1 MRQTHFRHRILQQP
15 ALVRSILEDT
25 RSKPAST
32 SIKTTITGLLVAALM
47 MLSGCSN
54 QPSERAILLSID
66 AMNESILRQYLTEDE
81 APALYRVFDHG
92 ACADFA
98 VPAFPSVTS
107 AGHASLWTGTYGN
120 RSNVTANSQHVLPRD
135 QYTVMEMQSG
145 YSHERLSAEPIWI
158 TLGKLGLPVAAHHT
172 TQSPYT
178 PGYFPVSGQRDETLN
193 RARTESEEVLQK
205 DHVMVFNGYNKR
217 LQYDAVLTARNVE
230 WVDAS
235 AWQNVGSLWAEPAP
249 KAFQLELEAGPV
261 LYGLVTGDALPERA
275 ESGSAESGSTESES
289 TGSGETQPV
298 ASKSQYT
305 TIWIGT
311 RPDLKTAVRVTE
323 QPAEQTSP
331 AGRELAR
338 YFSEP
343 IRLETQDGPVFTRFR
358 LFDLRDDGTQ
368 FMLYH
373 PAIHIVESNNDPV
386 LERYR
391 ETVQGW
397 FGNSSTFAY
406 RRGSFGPTLMNGGD
420 GTAEDRYLETA
431 ELLTRV
437 HQAGAEFLWREGDP
451 VLMADYFP
459 LSDSIDHT
467 LLGYLDPRQPD
478 YDAELA
484 EKVIAFRARVW
495 QLVDLRLQ
503 HLLDLADEAD
513 ATLFL
518 SGDHGM
524 RATWMQ
530 HYPNNILR
538 DAGLLVTDENGEI
551 DLSKTVALSP
561 NGYWISLN
569 RTAWQEGIVT
579 PEQEQDVIE
588 RVIEAMSSAT
598 GADGQPLYED
608 LLIAAEHPELGIGGP
623 AGGDVYWKE
632 QFGYRGNRF
641 LTDDGAFSRA
651 SLGAGHGFD
660 SREPDMHTAFCAY
673 GNDFSAGRIPGVR
686 TIDVV
691 PTIADYLGV
700 SAPANHTGTTVLA
713 PLMEA
718 LPATNP
724 PINP

>member
-1 MRQTHFRHRILQQP
+1 MKTPAPRHPIHTRVNDAFRKRVVP
-15 ALVRSILEDT
+15 AFSAM
-25 RSKPAST
+25 KA
-32 SIKTTITGLLVAALM
+32 LLAISLM
-47 MLSGCSN
+47 TFSLGGCSN

-66 AMNESILRQYLTEDE
+66 AMNESILRQYLTKEE
-81 APALYRVFDHG
+81 APALYRVFNGG

-98 VPAFPSVTS
+98 RPAFPSVTS

-158 TLGKLGLPVAAHHT
+158 TLGKLGLPVAGHHT

-178 PGYFPVSGQRDETLN
+178 PGYFPVSGQRDETLT
-193 RARTESEEVLQK
+193 RARDESDAVLQE

-217 LQYDAVLTARNVE
+217 LQYDGIITARNVE

-235 AWQNVGSLWAEPAP
+235 AWQNVDEKWADPAP
-249 KAFQLELEAGPV
+249 RAFRLEMEVGV
-261 LYGLVTGDALPERA
+261 LHGLITGGSKVDTTSSEKLAV
-275 ESGSAESGSTESES
+275 ESPANIEQSG
-289 TGSGETQPV
+289 
-298 ASKSQYT
+298 YH
-305 TIWIGT
+305 TIWVAT
-311 RPDLKTAVRVTE
+311 TPDLQKAVSAMV

-331 AGRELAR
+331 VGRELAR

-343 IRLETQDGPVFTRFR
+343 LQMETEEGPVYTRFR
-358 LFDLRDDGTQ
+358 LFDLDQEDGSQ

-373 PAIHIVESNNDPV
+373 PAIHVVESNNDPV
-386 LERYR
+386 LKRYR
-391 ETVQGW
+391 DAVQGW

-406 RRGSFGPTLMNGGD
+406 RRGTFGPTLMNGGD
-420 GTAEDRYLETA
+420 GTAENRYLETA

-478 YDAELA
+478 YNPNLA
-484 EKVIAFRARVW
+484 DQVIAFRARVW

-503 HLLDLADEAD
+503 HLLELAEEAG

-561 NGYWISLN
+561 NGYWVSLN
-569 RTAWQEGIVT
+569 RTAWKGGIVP
-579 PEQEQDVIE
+579 PEQEQDVI
-588 RVIEAMSSAT
+588 RRIIDAMSKAT
-598 GADGQPLYED
+598 GADGELLYEEILVASD
-608 LLIAAEHPELGIGGP
+608 HPELGIGGP

-632 QFGYRGNRF
+632 QFGYRGSRF
-641 LTDDGAFSRA
+641 LTEDGAFSTA

-673 GNDFSAGRIPGVR
+673 GEAFPAGRIPGVR

-691 PTIADYLGV
+691 PTIADFLGV
-700 SAPANHTGTTVLA
+700 PAPAHHTGTTVLA
-713 PLMEA
+713 PLTEA
-718 LPATNP
+718 LPATIS
-724 PINP
+724 PINPQ

>member
-1 MRQTHFRHRILQQP
+1 MRKTHHWHRIPEYLTS
-15 ALVRSILEDT
+15 VRSVMEDA
-25 RSKPAST
+25 RSKPASKSVKAT
-32 SIKTTITGLLVAALM
+32 FYGLLTATIV

-98 VPAFPSVTS
+98 RPAFPSVTS

-135 QYTVMEMQSG
+135 QYTVLEMQSG
-145 YSHERLSAEPIWI
+145 YSHDRLSAEPIWI
-158 TLGKLGLPVAAHHT
+158 TLGKQGLPVAGHHT

-178 PGYFPVSGQRDETLN
+178 PGYFPISGQRDESLT

-217 LQYDAVLTARNVE
+217 LQYDAVLTARDVE

-235 AWQNVGSLWAEPAP
+235 TWQNVEGLLAEPSP
-249 KAFQLELEAGPV
+249 KAFRLELEAGPV
-261 LYGLVTGDALPERA
+261 LYGLVTGDAL
-275 ESGSAESGSTESES
+275 SGSAGA
-289 TGSGETQPV
+289 GETQPV
-298 ASKSQYT
+298 ASNSQYT

-311 RPDLKTAVRVTE
+311 SPDLQTAVRVTK

-338 YFSEP
+338 YFSAP
-343 IRLETQDGPVFTRFR
+343 VRLETEDGPAFTRFR
-358 LFDLRDDGTQ
+358 LFDLHDDGTQ

-391 ETVQGW
+391 ESVQGW

-406 RRGSFGPTLMNGGD
+406 RRGSFGPSLMNGGD
-420 GTAEDRYLETA
+420 GTAENRYLETA

-478 YDAELA
+478 YDPELA

-579 PEQEQDVIE
+579 PEQEPDVIQ
-588 RVIEAMSSAT
+588 RVVEAMSSAT

-608 LLIAAEHPELGIGGP
+608 LLIASEHPELGVGGP

-641 LTDDGAFSRA
+641 LSDDGAFSRA

-673 GNDFSAGRIPGVR
+673 GTDFDAGRIPGVR

-700 SAPANHTGTTVLA
+700 TAPANHTGTTVLA
-713 PLMEA
+713 PLLDA